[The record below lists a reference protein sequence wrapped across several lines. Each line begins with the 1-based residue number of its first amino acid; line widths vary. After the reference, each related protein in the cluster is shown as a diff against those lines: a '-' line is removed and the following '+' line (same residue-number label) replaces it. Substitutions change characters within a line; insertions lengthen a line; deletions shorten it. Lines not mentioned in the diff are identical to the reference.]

1 MFEKYDFYEKI
12 LAETQKNILRDS
24 ETTFRTL
31 PELLNNFMI
40 KATLPKRLKNNWWTS
55 IWLYDLN
62 WKGSYNLQNSKT

>member
-40 KATLPKRLKNNWWTS
+40 KATLSKRLK
-55 IWLYDLN
+55 
-62 WKGSYNLQNSKT
+62 K